1 MNWKKAVIWAFFAL
15 LLATPM
21 LLRQADRG
29 WSGAESPVS
38 GDERER
44 REQALARHGVHYT
57 EISET
62 AGVAFTHQRCS
73 VAPELAHIAPQIAAM
88 GASVSVADVDRD
100 GRLDFYLTNS
110 AFGEPNHLYLQLP
123 DGRFREAAAEYGV
136 ADLNR
141 PGEGASMGSVWADVD
156 NDGFEDLLVYRYGRP
171 ALFMNREGRR
181 FEPFD
186 GPAEFPEWINSNSAV
201 WLDYDADG
209 YVDLFL
215 TGYFHEEVDIWELST
230 TRIMPDSYEYATNG
244 GRNVLLRN
252 VEGRAFVDVTR
263 QTGLDTRLW
272 TLAATAVD
280 VDGSGYPD
288 LVLANDYGVDE
299 LFLNVGGAF
308 FVPAG
313 EASGI
318 GFIPKSGMSVTAADF
333 YNQGAYA
340 LYITNISEA
349 GVLMQGNNLWVET
362 GREPI
367 DPDLVRR
374 AAERIGRG
382 EGVGAAGQAGSWTEA
397 AARVQV
403 PRYLN
408 AATDAGVEIGLWGY
422 AGAAADVDNNG
433 FQDLYV
439 ANGFYSATP
448 ETDYWYDY
456 AKVVGANRNVIIDA
470 VNWPAMEERTF
481 SGYQANRLWLNDGAG
496 RFREVSEAVGAGLTL
511 DSRSAAFAD
520 VFEDGALDLLVA
532 SQHAPFRLYR
542 GETAPGRAWI
552 ALELEGRVSNRSAI
566 GATATIWWTM
576 ADGTPQ
582 RQIRHVS
589 GGEAFSSQSS
599 RRLHVGLGNMGPLD
613 AADPPRVDSVRI
625 SWPSGIRQTLRSL
638 PAGRLHKVVEPVS
651 GDDATG
657 GRPANSP
664 SASAANTAAS
674 QAAESSSKPTLP

>member
-1 MNWKKAVIWAFFAL
+1 PPHRRSRWCGVLCSSQTDGSKTGISTPKPRARWARSRSTRWPTPTTGIFPSRWGRPWDIRCWGGMSRIGRTIIRGIFPRGGSGAPCPVCGGRPEGGADFSNASCEDAMNWKKAVIWAVFAL

-29 WSGAESPVS
+29 WSGAESPVP

-57 EISET
+57 EISDA

-73 VAPELAHIAPQIAAM
+73 VAPELEHIAPQIAAM

-110 AFGEPNHLYLQLP
+110 AFGEPNHLYLQQP

-156 NDGFEDLLVYRYGRP
+156 NDGYEDLLVYRYGRP

-186 GPAEFPEWINSNSAV
+186 GSAEFPEWINSNSAV

-215 TGYFHEEVDIWELST
+215 TGYFHEDVDIWDLST

-252 VEGRAFVDVTR
+252 MEGRAFEDVTR

-340 LYITNISEA
+340 FYITNISEA

-367 DPDLVRR
+367 DPDRVR
-374 AAERIGRG
+374 
-382 EGVGAAGQAGSWTEA
+382 
-397 AARVQV
+397 
-403 PRYLN
+403 
-408 AATDAGVEIGLWGY
+408 
-422 AGAAADVDNNG
+422 
-433 FQDLYV
+433 
-439 ANGFYSATP
+439 
-448 ETDYWYDY
+448 
-456 AKVVGANRNVIIDA
+456 
-470 VNWPAMEERTF
+470 
-481 SGYQANRLWLNDGAG
+481 
-496 RFREVSEAVGAGLTL
+496 
-511 DSRSAAFAD
+511 
-520 VFEDGALDLLVA
+520 
-532 SQHAPFRLYR
+532 
-542 GETAPGRAWI
+542 
-552 ALELEGRVSNRSAI
+552 
-566 GATATIWWTM
+566 
-576 ADGTPQ
+576 
-582 RQIRHVS
+582 
-589 GGEAFSSQSS
+589 
-599 RRLHVGLGNMGPLD
+599 
-613 AADPPRVDSVRI
+613 
-625 SWPSGIRQTLRSL
+625 
-638 PAGRLHKVVEPVS
+638 
-651 GDDATG
+651 
-657 GRPANSP
+657 
-664 SASAANTAAS
+664 
-674 QAAESSSKPTLP
+674 